1 MGPASGSWSSKRRNG
16 PVTLWVVS
24 TAMET
29 WRDIHKT
36 RSRGTGMRVPLKPPS
51 GRRKPG
57 ERVWG
62 SPERGGLWGVSD
74 ELKLLRKGMREV
86 RVWQI

>member
-1 MGPASGSWSSKRRNG
+1 
-16 PVTLWVVS
+16 
-24 TAMET
+24 MET
-29 WRDIHKT
+29 WRDVPKT

-62 SPERGGLWGVSD
+62 SPERGGLWG
-74 ELKLLRKGMREV
+74 GV
-86 RVWQI
+86 R